1 MGGGGVERKKGNE
14 LGNNCN
20 NPGLRKGG
28 HEPKSVVNGEM
39 KNNLK
44 VGEMIKN
51 RRESTG
57 FGCEADDAEETLE
70 LTQALNQ
77 LLRQ

>member
-1 MGGGGVERKKGNE
+1 MHSLGRGESRKGEE
-14 LGNNCN
+14 LGNDCT

-28 HEPKSVVNGEM
+28 QERKSVVDGEM

-51 RRESTG
+51 RRESIG
-57 FGCEADDAEETLE
+57 FGYKADDGEE
-70 LTQALNQ
+70 N
-77 LLRQ
+77 